1 MRCKNRIN
9 SNITPIFLIL
19 LHNLFEMKRET
30 YIIVNAR
37 PKSADS
43 RSTKHRAR
51 SFGRILLC
59 LGVFLSLFVHATKA
73 QDTLTVMQYNLLYYG
88 NYQSGFADCYE
99 TNNNTQRKDECIR
112 TIMDYVKPDIFT
124 VCEFGAT
131 QALQTN
137 FLLHNLNINGVD
149 YWQSDNIINYASSNI
164 INHIFYDSRKLGLSK
179 HMALRTNPRDTDIY
193 ELYLKTPS
201 LAAGDTIKLVCIV
214 AHPKAGMGYEANRRA
229 VMQTAM
235 DYVNQHY
242 PTDNVLIMGDF
253 NMYGASESG
262 YRLLTQ
268 TYSNPSICFMDPVGS
283 VGVGEWNNNSQ
294 FTAFHTQSTRSYS
307 DECFSSGG
315 LDDRFDFIL
324 MGDEIAFSY
333 NHLRYVQGSYH
344 AVGND
349 GNHFNQSVDQGYNS
363 AVPAAVAEALFDGS
377 DHLPVTMK
385 IAVDVHLGVE
395 DLETQS
401 LYATVSP
408 NPASDNAVVTFFNPD
423 QGRVQFELYS
433 LQGQLLQR
441 EVAVFGEGSQQQV
454 LSLQG
459 LTEGFYLLRIKHDGG
474 WGQTVKL
481 VVQ

>member
-1 MRCKNRIN
+1 MKKYLLII
-9 SNITPIFLIL
+9 ITLALTWVVIP
-19 LHNLFEMKRET
+19 
-30 YIIVNAR
+30 A
-37 PKSADS
+37 
-43 RSTKHRAR
+43 
-51 SFGRILLC
+51 
-59 LGVFLSLFVHATKA
+59 KA

-88 NYQSGFADCYE
+88 NHQSGFADCFE

-112 TIMDYVKPDIFT
+112 TIVNYVKPDIFT

-131 QALQTN
+131 QALQTD
-137 FLLHNLNINGVD
+137 FLRHNLNINGAN
-149 YWQSDNIINYASSNI
+149 YWQSDNIINYANSNI
-164 INHIFYDSRKLGLSK
+164 INHIFYDSRKMGLKK
-179 HMALRTNPRDTDIY
+179 HVALRTNPRDTDVY

-201 LAAGDTIKLVCIV
+201 LAAGDTTKLVCIV
-214 AHPKAGMGYEANRRA
+214 AHPKAGMGYEGQRRA
-229 VMQTAM
+229 LMPIAM

-268 TYSNPSICFMDPVGS
+268 TYSNPSICFMDPLANVG
-283 VGVGEWNNNSQ
+283 GVGEWTSNNQ

-324 MGDEIAFSY
+324 MADEIAFSY

-349 GNHFNQSVDQGYNS
+349 GRHFNMSVNQGNNT
-363 AVPAAVAEALFDGS
+363 AVPTEVADALFDGS

-385 IAVDVHLGVE
+385 IAVDAHLGVE
-395 DLETQS
+395 NNEAQS
-401 LYATVSP
+401 LYATVAP
-408 NPASDNAVVTFFNPD
+408 NPASDQAIVNFFNPM
-423 QGRVQFELYS
+423 QGLVQFDLYS
-433 LQGQLLQR
+433 LQGQLLR
-441 EVAVFGEGSQQQV
+441 HEVASFGEGSQQYE
-454 LSLQG
+454 LALQDI
-459 LTEGFYLLRIKHDGG
+459 TKGFYLLRIKHDGG

>member
-1 MRCKNRIN
+1 MKKYLLII
-9 SNITPIFLIL
+9 ITLALTWVVIP
-19 LHNLFEMKRET
+19 
-30 YIIVNAR
+30 A
-37 PKSADS
+37 
-43 RSTKHRAR
+43 
-51 SFGRILLC
+51 
-59 LGVFLSLFVHATKA
+59 KA

-88 NYQSGFADCYE
+88 NHQSGFADCFE

-112 TIMDYVKPDIFT
+112 TIVNYVKPDIFT

-131 QALQTN
+131 QALQTD
-137 FLLHNLNINGVD
+137 FLRHNLNINGAN
-149 YWQSDNIINYASSNI
+149 YWQSDNIINYANSNI
-164 INHIFYDSRKLGLSK
+164 INHIFYDSRKMGLKK
-179 HMALRTNPRDTDIY
+179 HVALRTNPRDTDVY

-201 LAAGDTIKLVCIV
+201 LAAGDTTKLVCIV
-214 AHPKAGMGYEANRRA
+214 AHPKAGMGYEGQRRA
-229 VMQTAM
+229 LMQIAM

-268 TYSNPSICFMDPVGS
+268 TYSNPSICFMDPLANVG
-283 VGVGEWNNNSQ
+283 GVGEWTSNNQ

-324 MGDEIAFSY
+324 MADEIAFSY
-333 NHLRYVQGSYH
+333 NHMRYVQGSYH

-349 GNHFNQSVDQGYNS
+349 GRHFNMSVNQGNNT
-363 AVPAAVAEALFDGS
+363 AVSTEVADALFDGS

-385 IAVDVHLGVE
+385 IAVDAHLGVE
-395 DLETQS
+395 DNEAQS
-401 LYATVSP
+401 LYATVAP
-408 NPASDNAVVTFFNPD
+408 NPASDQAIVNFFNPM
-423 QGRVQFELYS
+423 QGLVQFDLYS
-433 LQGQLLQR
+433 LQGQLLR
-441 EVAVFGEGSQQQV
+441 HEVASFGEGSQQYE
-454 LSLQG
+454 LELQDI
-459 LTEGFYLLRIKHDGG
+459 TKGFYLLRIKHDGG

>member
-1 MRCKNRIN
+1 MKKYLLII
-9 SNITPIFLIL
+9 ITLALTWVVIP
-19 LHNLFEMKRET
+19 
-30 YIIVNAR
+30 A
-37 PKSADS
+37 
-43 RSTKHRAR
+43 
-51 SFGRILLC
+51 
-59 LGVFLSLFVHATKA
+59 KA

-88 NYQSGFADCYE
+88 NHQSGFADCFE

-112 TIMDYVKPDIFT
+112 TIVNYVKPDIFT

-131 QALQTN
+131 QALQTD
-137 FLLHNLNINGVD
+137 FLRHNLNINGAN
-149 YWQSDNIINYASSNI
+149 YWQSDNIINYANSNI
-164 INHIFYDSRKLGLSK
+164 INHIFYDSRKMGLKK
-179 HMALRTNPRDTDIY
+179 HVALRTNPRDTDVY

-201 LAAGDTIKLVCIV
+201 LAAGDTTKLVCIV
-214 AHPKAGMGYEANRRA
+214 AHPKAGMGYEGQRRA
-229 VMQTAM
+229 LMQIAM

-268 TYSNPSICFMDPVGS
+268 TYSNPSICFMDPLANVG
-283 VGVGEWNNNSQ
+283 GVGEWTSNNQ

-324 MGDEIAFSY
+324 MADEIAFSY
-333 NHLRYVQGSYH
+333 NHMRYVQGSYH

-349 GNHFNQSVDQGYNS
+349 GRHFNMSVNQGNNT
-363 AVPAAVAEALFDGS
+363 AVSTEVADALFDGS

-385 IAVDVHLGVE
+385 IAVDAHLGVE
-395 DLETQS
+395 DNEAQN
-401 LYATVSP
+401 LYATVAP
-408 NPASDNAVVTFFNPD
+408 NPASDQAIVNFFNPM
-423 QGRVQFELYS
+423 QGLVQFDLYS
-433 LQGQLLQR
+433 LQGQLLR
-441 EVAVFGEGSQQQV
+441 HEVASFGEGSQQYE
-454 LSLQG
+454 LALQDI
-459 LTEGFYLLRIKHDGG
+459 TKGFYLLRIKHDGG